1 MSFESG
7 DIKML
12 ERFQCKLEWGYT
24 INKRNLMT
32 KNYGDLKS

>member
-1 MSFESG
+1 MSFESS

-12 ERFQCKLEWGYT
+12 ERFQCELQRSYT
-24 INKRNLMT
+24 INKRSLMT